1 MRSSSPRAARLAMA
15 VALAF
20 SGGLTALSPIAAH
33 AEQTLQRYDLAAM
46 PLDQALR
53 QIARQ
58 SGPPLSC

>member
-1 MRSSSPRAARLAMA
+1 MA